1 MEPEIA
7 RQRRAYRHL
16 VLYILSGLVALG
28 IVLYSAYT
36 FLLWAIYEQTYSI
49 KFGIDWFNTV
59 FYHGYAF
66 IIPAIFALVVIY
78 PFPNRSDF
86 FAVFRS
92 ITTESRRKSYG
103 DFTISTEGVIPKE
116 TAALSRLMWISWQI
130 VKYAIAYL
138 IAYFAQGFLFYPN
151 VTESL
156 MLDLYGFGSWLE
168 IPRIIALPLFPAS
181 GQQLIALIPTMQAQ
195 YYILASIIGA
205 VALIAAV
212 RFFLR
217 LVTDLV
223 TKTGNRW
230 IVDLLAIAFLM
241 VFTIWLGSPY
251 WLMNITTPLVYT
263 VLIVLMCSAVFGIAY
278 FKLSGKGL
286 VPITARR
293 RALTKIVSIIIIII
307 LVGSLGTLAY
317 YGINWNN
324 NWLGYQWTPQIQKQI
339 SVTRWAAGLSNIN
352 TSSVANVPT
361 GNTTQMLSLIR
372 EWDTNASLIRSQSQI
387 GVNYLSIPNAE
398 IVDLNQQQYWIQPTT
413 ISYPPGGTGWISE
426 HLIYTHSDRIIVLN
440 AHTGQYASLSQ
451 ALGMP
456 PNSQLDNPLIY
467 YGEQGGFYNNVYVNV
482 QNEPP
487 QIGNVSYVGQPDY
500 VLSGAQRSLWFFMH
514 GLATWGFAFSPPQ
527 NSIEMLF
534 NRDIYNR
541 VGATLI
547 NGLVVDPQSYLVT
560 NGSRL
565 YYAVQVYIDYPLQT
579 GFAQSHYLRNFGVVL
594 VNVNTGTMHPYLVD
608 SNSTSFLSSFFRQY
622 YPTWNQSPPSWL
634 VPQLRYPEQ
643 LLGTQSSPGQLDA
656 DFLYHVSSPTT
667 WKSGSDFYERPST
680 TPVYYVLVNEGNTI
694 YYVGL
699 QLAEFMLSPG
709 HNLGGIYIAYG
720 GSRLNQISLYQV
732 STSSNS
738 TNKII
743 GPKAALQAL
752 DTNPQIKDQLTL
764 LTNPTLGNVLPYLL
778 NSQLY
783 YFIPVYV
790 NTGASSAVITKLAFM
805 VVVDATN
812 GVSAFGGSARQA
824 YVSLLSSENVTV
836 PVTVI
841 SSSNNTVTTQTIAD
855 SFTSLGYQIS
865 NPSFVNVN
873 IGYQTATIYLPNATA
888 ASVNATV
895 NSFIQ
900 KYAVPNNAHVI
911 YEWTGS
917 ANATNFGIVTNV
929 NGTSEAYYIDVSN
942 Y

>member
-1 MEPEIA
+1 MEPEIV
-7 RQRRAYRHL
+7 RNRRTPSRIWAY
-16 VLYILSGLVALG
+16 VLSGVVIIG
-28 IVLYSAYT
+28 IFLYSAYT
-36 FLLWAIYEQTYSI
+36 FLLWAIYEHTYSI

-66 IIPAIFALVVIY
+66 IIPAIFALAVIY
-78 PFPNRSDF
+78 PIQNRSDL
-86 FAVFRS
+86 FAFFRS
-92 ITTESRRKSYG
+92 VTTASSRKSY
-103 DFTISTEGVIPKE
+103 DNFVTPREGVIPKE
-116 TAALSRLMWISWQI
+116 TMGVSRLMWISWQV

-138 IAYFAQGFLFYPN
+138 IAFSVQGFLFYSN
-151 VTESL
+151 VTEAL
-156 MLDLYGFGSWLE
+156 MLDLYIFGSWSE
-168 IPRIIALPLFPAS
+168 IPRIIALPLYPAS
-181 GQQLIALIPTMQAQ
+181 GQQLVALIPTMQAQ
-195 YYILASIIGA
+195 YYILVSIAGTI
-205 VALIAAV
+205 ALIAAV
-212 RFFLR
+212 RFFLN
-217 LVTDLV
+217 LVTNLLANR
-223 TKTGNRW
+223 GNKW
-230 IVDLLAIAFLM
+230 IVDLLAITFLIM
-241 VFTIWLGSPY
+241 FSIWLGSPY
-251 WLMNITTPLVYT
+251 WLMNVTTPLVYT
-263 VLIVLMCSAVFGIAY
+263 VLIVLMCAAIFGIAY

-293 RALTKIVSIIIIII
+293 RALTKIVSIVIIVI

-339 SVTRWAAGLSNIN
+339 SVTRWASGISNIN
-352 TSSVANVPT
+352 TSNVANVPT

-426 HLIYTHSDRIIVLN
+426 HLIYTHADRIIVLN
-440 AHTGQYASLSQ
+440 AHTGQYTSLTQ
-451 ALGMP
+451 ALGLQ
-456 PNSQLDNPLIY
+456 PNPQIDNPLIY
-467 YGEQGGFYNNVYVNV
+467 YGEQGGFNNNVYVNV

-487 QIGNVSYVGQPDY
+487 QIGNVSYTGQPDY
-500 VLSGAQRSLWFFMH
+500 VLSGAQRSFWFFVQ
-514 GLATWGFAFSPPQ
+514 GPTTWGFAFSPPQ
-527 NSIEMLF
+527 NSISMLF

-560 NGSRL
+560 NGSKL

-579 GFAQSHYLRNFGVVL
+579 GFAQSDYLRNFGVVL

-608 SNSTSFLSSFFRQY
+608 NSTGFISSFFKQY

-643 LLGTQSSPGQLDA
+643 LLGTQTSPGQLDA
-656 DFLYHVSSPTT
+656 SFMYHVNNPST

-680 TPVYYVLVNEGNTI
+680 TPVYYVLVNQGNTI

-699 QLAEFMLSPG
+699 QLAEFMNSPG
-709 HNLGGIYIAYG
+709 HNLGGVYIAYG
-720 GSRLNQISLYQV
+720 GSKLNQISLYQV
-732 STSSNS
+732 STNSNS

-778 NSQLY
+778 HSQLY

-812 GVSAFGGSARQA
+812 GVSAFGSSARQA
-824 YVSLLSSENVTV
+824 YVSLLSSEHVTV
-836 PVTVI
+836 PVTI
-841 SSSNNTVTTQTIAD
+841 SNNSTLTTQTVAD
-855 SFTSLGYQIS
+855 SFTSLGYPIS
-865 NPSFVNVN
+865 NPSFVNAN
-873 IGYQTATIYLPNATA
+873 IGYQTATVNLSNATA

-895 NSFIQ
+895 KSFIQ
-900 KYAVPNNAHVI
+900 EYAVPNNIHAI
-911 YEWTGS
+911 YEWTNS
-917 ANATNFGIVTNV
+917 ANETNFGIVVNV
-929 NGTSEAYYIDVSN
+929 NGLFEAYYIDVVNS
-942 Y
+942 

>member
-1 MEPEIA
+1 MDPEIV
-7 RQRRAYRHL
+7 RNRRTPSRIWTY
-16 VLYILSGLVALG
+16 VLSGVVVLG
-28 IVLYSAYT
+28 ILLYSAYT
-36 FLLWAIYEQTYSI
+36 FLLWAIYEHTYLI

-66 IIPAIFALVVIY
+66 IVPAIFALAVIY
-78 PFPNRSDF
+78 PIPNRSDL
-86 FAVFRS
+86 FAFFRS
-92 ITTESRRKSYG
+92 VATTSSRKSY
-103 DFTISTEGVIPKE
+103 DHFVTPHEGVIPKE
-116 TAALSRLMWISWQI
+116 TMGVSRLIWISWQV
-130 VKYAIAYL
+130 VKYVIAYL
-138 IAYFAQGFLFYPN
+138 IAYSVQGFLLYSN
-151 VTESL
+151 VTEAL
-156 MLDLYGFGSWLE
+156 MLDLYKFGSWSE
-168 IPRIIALPLFPAS
+168 IPRILALPLYPAS
-181 GQQLIALIPTMQAQ
+181 GLQLVALIPTMQAQ
-195 YYILASIIGA
+195 YYIFVSIAGTI
-205 VALIAAV
+205 ALIAAV
-212 RFFLR
+212 RFFLN
-217 LVTDLV
+217 LVTNLLANR
-223 TKTGNRW
+223 GNQW
-230 IVDLLAIAFLM
+230 IVDLLAITFLIM
-241 VFTIWLGSPY
+241 FSIWLGSPY
-251 WLMNITTPLVYT
+251 WLMNVTTPLVYT
-263 VLIVLMCSAVFGIAY
+263 VLIVLMCAAIFGIAY

-293 RALTKIVSIIIIII
+293 RALTKIVSVVIIIV

-324 NWLGYQWTPQIQKQI
+324 NWLSYQWTPQIQKQI
-339 SVTRWAAGLSNIN
+339 SVTRWAAGISNIN
-352 TSSVANVPT
+352 TSNVANVPT

-426 HLIYTHSDRIIVLN
+426 HLIYTHADRIIVLN
-440 AHTGQYASLSQ
+440 AHTGQYTSLTE
-451 ALGMP
+451 ALGLP
-456 PNSQLDNPLIY
+456 PNSQIDNPLIY
-467 YGEQGGFYNNVYVNV
+467 YGEQGGFNNNVYVNV

-500 VLSGAQRSLWFFMH
+500 VLSGAQRSFWFFVQ
-514 GLATWGFAFSPPQ
+514 GPATWGFAFSPPQ
-527 NSIEMLF
+527 NSISMLF

-560 NGSRL
+560 NGSKL

-579 GFAQSHYLRNFGVVL
+579 GFAQSDYLRNFGVVL

-608 SNSTSFLSSFFRQY
+608 NSTGFLSSFFKQY
-622 YPTWNQSPPSWL
+622 YPNWNQSPPSWL

-643 LLGTQSSPGQLDA
+643 LLGTQTSPGQLDA
-656 DFLYHVSSPTT
+656 SFVYHVNSPST
-667 WKSGSDFYERPST
+667 WRSGSDFYERPST
-680 TPVYYVLVNEGNTI
+680 TPVYYVLVNQGNTI

-699 QLAEFMLSPG
+699 QLAEFMNSPG
-709 HNLGGIYIAYG
+709 HNLGGVYIAYG

-732 STSSNS
+732 STNSNS

-752 DTNPQIKDQLTL
+752 DTNPQIRDQLTL

-812 GVSAFGGSARQA
+812 GVSAFGSSARQA

-836 PVTVI
+836 PVTI
-841 SSSNNTVTTQTIAD
+841 ISNNTVTAQTVTD
-855 SFTSLGYQIS
+855 SFTSLGYTIS
-865 NPSFVNVN
+865 NPSFVNAN
-873 IGYQTATIYLPNATA
+873 IGYQTATINLSNATA
-888 ASVNATV
+888 ASVNTTV
-895 NSFIQ
+895 KSFIQ
-900 KYAVPNNAHVI
+900 EYAVPNNIHAI
-911 YEWTGS
+911 YEWTNG
-917 ANATNFGIVTNV
+917 ANATNFGIVVNV
-929 NGTSEAYYIDVSN
+929 SGLFEAYYIVVK
-942 Y
+942 

>member
-1 MEPEIA
+1 MQPENV
-7 RQRRAYRHL
+7 RQRRVFGR
-16 VLYILSGLVALG
+16 VTLYIMSGLVVLG
-28 IVLYSAYT
+28 VLLYSSYT
-36 FLLWAIYEQTYSI
+36 FLLWAIYEHTYSM

-78 PFPNRSDF
+78 PFPNRSDLL
-86 FAVFRS
+86 ALFRS
-92 ITTESRRKSYG
+92 ITTVSRKRSPYG
-103 DFTISTEGVIPKE
+103 DFAVSSEGVIPKE
-116 TAALSRLMWISWQI
+116 TAAISRLMWISWQA
-130 VKYAIAYL
+130 VKYVIAYL
-138 IAYFAQGFLFYPN
+138 IAYSAQGFLFYPN
-151 VTESL
+151 VTESF

-168 IPRIIALPLFPAS
+168 IPRIMALPLYPAS
-181 GQQLIALIPTMQAQ
+181 GQELVALIPTMEAQ
-195 YYILASIIGA
+195 YYILASIIGSI
-205 VALIAAV
+205 ALIVAV
-212 RFFLR
+212 RFFLN
-217 LVTDLV
+217 LVTDFT
-223 TKTGNRW
+223 TKKGNRW
-230 IVDLLAIAFLM
+230 VVDALAVAFFIM
-241 VFTIWLGSPY
+241 FSIWLGAPY
-251 WLMNITTPLVYT
+251 WLMNVATPLVYT
-263 VLIVLMCSAVFGIAY
+263 VLLVLMSSAAFGIAY

-286 VPITARR
+286 IPITARR
-293 RALTKIVSIIIIII
+293 RALTKIVSIIIIVI

-339 SVTRWAAGLSNIN
+339 YVTRWAAGLNNIN
-352 TSSVANVPT
+352 TSNVANLPT

-398 IVDLNQQQYWIQPTT
+398 IVYLNQQQYWIQPTT

-426 HLIYTHSDRIIVLN
+426 HLIYSHADRIIVLN
-440 AHTGQYASLSQ
+440 AHTGLHVSLSK
-451 ALGMP
+451 ALGVTSNP
-456 PNSQLDNPLIY
+456 QIDNPLIY

-487 QIGNVSYVGQPDY
+487 QIGNVTYAGQPDY

-514 GLATWGFAFSPPQ
+514 GLSTWGFAFSPPQ

-560 NGSRL
+560 NGSKL
-565 YYAVQVYIDYPLQT
+565 YYAVQVYIDYPLQS
-579 GFAQSHYLRNFGVVL
+579 GFAQSDYLRNFGVVL
-594 VNVNTGTMHPYLVD
+594 VNVNTGTMHPYLLD
-608 SNSTSFLSSFFRQY
+608 NSTGFLSSFFRQY
-622 YPTWNQSPPSWL
+622 YSTWNQSPPSWL
-634 VPQLRYPEQ
+634 VPQLRYPDQ
-643 LLGTQSSPGQLDA
+643 LLGTQSSPGQLGA
-656 DFLYHVSSPTT
+656 DFLYHVSSSST

-680 TPVYYVLVNEGNTI
+680 TPVYYVLVNQGNTI

-699 QLAEFMLSPG
+699 QLAEFMNSPG

-720 GSRLNQISLYQV
+720 GSQLNQISLYQV
-732 STSSNS
+732 STNSNS

-812 GVSAFGGSARQA
+812 GVSAFGSSARQA
-824 YVSLLSSENVTV
+824 YVSLLSGENVTV
-836 PVTVI
+836 PVTI
-841 SSSNNTVTTQTIAD
+841 SSNNTVTTQTIAD

-865 NPSFVNVN
+865 SPSFVNVN
-873 IGYQTATIYLPNATA
+873 VGYQTATISLSNATA

-895 NSFIQ
+895 KSFIQ
-900 KYAVPNNAHVI
+900 NYAVPNNTHLI
-911 YEWTGS
+911 YEWAGG
-917 ANATNFGIVTNV
+917 ANATNFGVIANA
-929 NGTSEAYYIDVSN
+929 NGMSEAYYIDVVN